1 MADPGK
7 NPTDTALAV
16 IGAAALTLTVFLLLP
31 LSRMLSPDPAEERWS
46 LRQVERVEI
55 PPPPPPEPEPVE
67 KPAASA
73 EASPD
78 LRPPPPNPPL
88 RSLPVAL
95 DVRPDPDLFATP
107 AIHSLAGDLDVGDE
121 IRRFTFDD
129 LKGGPRVL
137 SVPPVSI
144 PVALARRGFGRGK
157 GDLFHPYSAG
167 RLRRGARRRRK
178 HPPRTDRSRPA
189 VGRPRPFR
197 AAGNQW
203 TAGRRRR
210 KLAPH
215 HRIQPPMKRRLAT
228 IALLALPLLL
238 RAEPVDLRPEE
249 YSWDNPG
256 FRERFAGTYGVLS
269 PVEPQISPEES
280 RFLREEILPRIAADP
295 GEAVTPSSRSD
306 SPSPPRPP
314 STSSSETFSSRK
326 AGSGRPG
333 KISTAPSPFSP
344 ISAGRTDPSPFSRS
358 APGIIPRRFP
368 TGSR

>member
-31 LSRMLSPDPAEERWS
+31 LSRMRSPDPAEERWS
-46 LRQVERVEI
+46 LRQIERVEI
-55 PPPPPPEPEPVE
+55 PPPPPPEPKPVE

-107 AIHSLAGDLDVGDE
+107 AIHSLAGNLDVGDE

-157 GDLFHPYSAG
+157 VIFSIRILPDGSVEVLDVVESTHPELIEA
-167 RLRRGARRRRK
+167 ARRSVARARFE
-178 HPPRTDRSRPA
+178 PPEINGQRVA
-189 VGRPRPFR
+189 VE
-197 AAGNQW
+197 GNW
-203 TAGRRRR
+203 
-210 KLAPH
+210 
-215 HRIQPPMKRRLAT
+215 
-228 IALLALPLLL
+228 PLII
-238 RAEPVDLRPEE
+238 E
-249 YSWDNPG
+249 
-256 FRERFAGTYGVLS
+256 
-269 PVEPQISPEES
+269 
-280 RFLREEILPRIAADP
+280 
-295 GEAVTPSSRSD
+295 SSR
-306 SPSPPRPP
+306 R
-314 STSSSETFSSRK
+314 
-326 AGSGRPG
+326 
-333 KISTAPSPFSP
+333 
-344 ISAGRTDPSPFSRS
+344 
-358 APGIIPRRFP
+358 
-368 TGSR
+368 

>member
-1 MADPGK
+1 MADPGT
-7 NPTDTALAV
+7 NRADTALAV

-67 KPAASA
+67 NPAASA

-107 AIHSLAGDLDVGDE
+107 AIHSLAGNLDVGDE

-157 GDLFHPYSAG
+157 VIFSIRILPDGSVEVLDVVESTHPELIEA
-167 RLRRGARRRRK
+167 ARRSAARARFE
-178 HPPRTDRSRPA
+178 PPEINGQRVA
-189 VGRPRPFR
+189 VE
-197 AAGNQW
+197 GNW
-203 TAGRRRR
+203 
-210 KLAPH
+210 
-215 HRIQPPMKRRLAT
+215 
-228 IALLALPLLL
+228 PLII
-238 RAEPVDLRPEE
+238 E
-249 YSWDNPG
+249 
-256 FRERFAGTYGVLS
+256 
-269 PVEPQISPEES
+269 
-280 RFLREEILPRIAADP
+280 
-295 GEAVTPSSRSD
+295 SSR
-306 SPSPPRPP
+306 R
-314 STSSSETFSSRK
+314 
-326 AGSGRPG
+326 
-333 KISTAPSPFSP
+333 
-344 ISAGRTDPSPFSRS
+344 
-358 APGIIPRRFP
+358 
-368 TGSR
+368 